1 MRLASGRIRIPL
13 AVFAAG
19 VFAAAVAWAVPVAAA
34 PAATASVLSVGA
46 LTVDS
51 LADPLG
57 IEDPT
62 PSLSWQLS
70 ATRRD
75 AVQTAYQTLVA
86 SSPQRLAAGDGDVWD
101 SGKVASN
108 RSVGVR
114 YEGRPL
120 HSRQRA
126 YWGVRAWDAEDRPS
140 PWSGIGSWETGLLQ
154 PTDWSAHWIA
164 NPAWLAHT
172 NPVTVTFPARHGR
185 YVRLD
190 VTRLGKPIKEG
201 WPYPVSRLQLAEMQV
216 YGAGQ
221 LLSGDAVAKASESF
235 EIPGSWTL
243 QAIHDGRL
251 TTDGPPMGYTSY
263 ERQYQDLDGSIWLEL
278 DLGRD
283 TDVDKLVLY
292 PRTDTLT
299 ADGSTPNFPEN
310 YTVQVRAADEAAATV
325 VAAVTGQAAPKPP
338 AKPGAMPLFAK
349 TFTVDKPIARA
360 RLYATGLGVYEAR
373 LNGAKVGD
381 AVLEPANT
389 DYRTRVEYATHDVT
403 GQLRQG
409 ANALG
414 FELGNGIYNVP
425 STPGRYQKFTGST
438 GAPKLVAQL
447 EITYTDGTDA
457 VVASDDSW
465 LTAAGPTTFSSWYG
479 GEDYDAR
486 REAAGWDRP
495 DGDRTGW
502 VPAEE
507 TTAPTAGSRLTARA
521 APPIRAQTT
530 LNAVSRTEVTA
541 GTWLYDL
548 GRNIAGWPQVTL
560 RGAAG
565 SKVRL
570 RPAESLT
577 NGRVDQ
583 SQVGSPVYFDVTP
596 ATNAAFTW
604 HPRFMYY
611 GFRYI
616 EISGADT
623 PPALADVQGIV
634 LRADNERTGSLDTSD
649 PMVNRIHDIV
659 NTAIDGNM
667 FSVLTDC
674 PHREKLGWLEES
686 HLVGDALTANF
697 DLGAYYNKIVRDVE
711 DAQLANGMVPDIAPE
726 YTVFSG
732 GFRDDPNWGGALI
745 LVPWQMYRS
754 YGDARV
760 LREHY
765 PAMKR
770 YLDYLATKAN
780 GHILSYG
787 LGDWVAFDTSTPL
800 AVTATT
806 AYYRFATAMTQIAEA
821 VGDTA
826 GKAAYAERAEQIR
839 GAFNAKYFHA
849 ETNSYASGSQ
859 ASNALPLW
867 AGMVPADAQAAVLQ
881 HVVDD
886 VKARGNHL
894 STGEIGLPALLDV
907 LADGGHAD
915 LVQALANNP
924 SSPSYA
930 YQVLHGATT
939 LTELWDGPTAG
950 ASQNHFMLGAIDG
963 WYYRYLGGIRSTA
976 PGYQTFLVQPE
987 ITGGMSHVRAEQR
1000 SPYGRIVSEWRR
1012 DGKSLHLDVEVPV
1025 NSSATVSVP
1034 LFGEG
1039 SARWR
1044 ASATAGATFV
1054 GIEGDRALYRVGSG
1068 RWSFITRT
1076 PDTAPQTSPVVVE
1089 ASTGQ
1094 AAVVPGW
1101 PSTATFRLVN
1111 LGDAEVTARPHVTA
1125 SAGFTATMDADSVT
1139 VPAGQGVEVPVAV
1152 ERTDQGS
1159 TSGTV
1164 SLAVGTSTASVPL
1177 VASGNLTR
1185 VATMTASSTWPGF
1198 SAAKANDGDTSAAR
1212 WDGGAGWNDGTFQS
1226 FPDTLTATWSRP
1238 VTLDRARLH
1247 THPDAR
1253 YSLRDFD
1260 VQAFADGQWRTV
1272 ASVRGN
1278 TAGRVD
1284 TTFAAISTTALR
1296 LVALGSNDGQFSR
1309 VIELEAY
1316 APGTSGPPA

>member
-1 MRLASGRIRIPL
+1 MRVAAAL
-13 AVFAAG
+13 AAG
-19 VFAAAVAWAVPVAAA
+19 VIAVAVTWASPAAAA
-34 PAATASVLSVGA
+34 PAAASVLSVGA

-62 PSLSWQLS
+62 PSLSWQL
-70 ATRRD
+70 AAMRRN
-75 AVQTAYQTLVA
+75 AGQSAYQVLVA
-86 SSPQRLAAGDGDVWD
+86 SSPQRLAAGEGNLWD
-101 SGKVASN
+101 SGKVASKQ
-108 RSVGVR
+108 SVGIR
-114 YEGRPL
+114 YEGKTL
-120 HSRQRA
+120 DSRERV
-126 YWGVRAWDAEDRPS
+126 YWAVRAWDADDRPS
-140 PWSGIGSWETGLLQ
+140 PWSGVGSWETGLLK

-164 NPAWLAHT
+164 NPAWIAHT
-172 NPVTVTFPARHGR
+172 SPVTVSFPARHGR

-190 VTRLGKPIKEG
+190 VTRLGKPIKEAA
-201 WPYPVSRLQLAEMQV
+201 WPYPVSRLQLAEMEV

-221 LLSGDAVAKASESF
+221 LLSRDAVAKASESF
-235 EIPGSWTL
+235 EVPGSWTL
-243 QAIHDGRL
+243 QATHDGRL
-251 TTDGPPMGYTSY
+251 TSDGPPMGYTSY
-263 ERQYQDLDGSIWLEL
+263 ERRYQDLDGSIWVEF

-283 TDVDKLVLY
+283 LDVDKLVLY
-292 PRTDTLT
+292 PRADTLT
-299 ADGSTPNFPEN
+299 ADGSMPNFPED
-310 YTVQVRAADEAAATV
+310 YAVQVRAASDTTGTV
-325 VAAVTGQAAPKPP
+325 VAAVTGQVAPEPP
-338 AKPGAMPLFAK
+338 ATPGAMPLLAK
-349 TFTVDKPIARA
+349 TFSVAKDVARA

-373 LNGAKVGD
+373 LNGAKIGD

-389 DYRTRVEYATHDVT
+389 DYRTRVEYATYDVT
-403 GQLRQG
+403 GRLRRG

-425 STPGRYQKFTGST
+425 STPGRYQKFADSM
-438 GAPKLVAQL
+438 GAPKLIAQL
-447 EITYTDGTDA
+447 EITYADGTSA

-465 LTAAGPTTFSSWYG
+465 VTADGPTTFSGWYG
-479 GEDYDAR
+479 GEDYDAQ
-486 REAAGWDRP
+486 REVAGWDRP
-495 DGDRTGW
+495 DGDRSGW

-507 TTAPTAGSRLTARA
+507 TTPPTAATRLTARS
-521 APPIRAQTT
+521 APPIRPQAT
-530 LNAVSRTEVTA
+530 LNAVSRTEVA
-541 GTWLYDL
+541 PGTWLYDL

-565 SKVRL
+565 STVRV
-570 RPAESLT
+570 RPSESLT

-583 SQVGSPVYFDVTP
+583 GQVGSPVYFDVTP
-596 ATNAAFTW
+596 ATGAAFTW

-616 EISGADT
+616 EISGTDT
-623 PPALADVQGIV
+623 PPVGEDVQGIV
-634 LRADNERTGSLDTSD
+634 LRADNERTGSLETSD

-674 PHREKLGWLEES
+674 PHREKLGWLEET

-697 DLGAYYNKIVRDVE
+697 DLGAYYNKIVRDIE
-711 DAQLANGMVPDIAPE
+711 DAQLADGMVPDIAPE

-745 LVPWQMYRS
+745 LVPWQMYQS

-770 YLDYLATKAN
+770 YMDYLATKAD

-787 LGDWVAFDTSTPL
+787 LGDWVAFDTSTPP

-806 AYYRFATAMTQIAEA
+806 AYYRFATAMTRIAEA
-821 VGDTA
+821 VGDAA

-839 GAFNAKYFHA
+839 SAFNAKYFH
-849 ETNSYASGSQ
+849 TDTKSYASGSQ
-859 ASNALPLW
+859 AGNALPLW
-867 AGMVPADAQAAVLQ
+867 AGMVPADARAAVLQ

-915 LVQALANNP
+915 LVQALANN
-924 SSPSYA
+924 SNSPSYA

-963 WYYRYLGGIRSTA
+963 WYYRYLGGIRAEA
-976 PGYQTFLVQPE
+976 PGYQTFVVQPE
-987 ITGGMSHVRAEQR
+987 VTDDMSHVRAEQR

-1012 DGKSLHLDVEVPV
+1012 EGKSLHLDVEVPV

-1039 SARWR
+1039 SGRWR

-1054 GIEGDRALYRVGSG
+1054 GIQGDRAIYRVGSG
-1068 RWSFITRT
+1068 RWSFVTRT
-1076 PDTAPQTSPVVVE
+1076 PDRAPRPSPVVVE
-1089 ASTGQ
+1089 ASSGQ

-1101 PSTATFRLVN
+1101 TSTATFRLVN
-1111 LGDAEVTARPHVTA
+1111 LGDAEVTARPQATV
-1125 SAGFTATMDADSVT
+1125 SAGFTAGLDADAVT
-1139 VPAGQGVEVPVAV
+1139 VPAGQGVEVPVAI
-1152 ERTDQGS
+1152 ERIDQS
-1159 TSGTV
+1159 VTSGTV
-1164 SLAVGTSTASVPL
+1164 SLAVGASMAAVPL
-1177 VASGNLTR
+1177 VASSNLTR

-1198 SAAKANDGDTSAAR
+1198 SAAKANDGDTSTAN
-1212 WDGGAGWNDGTFQS
+1212 WDAGAGWNDGTFQS

-1238 VTLDRARLH
+1238 VTVDHSRLH

-1253 YSLRDFD
+1253 YALRDYD
-1260 VQAFADGQWRTV
+1260 LQAFVDGQWRTV

-1278 TAGRVD
+1278 TAGVVE
-1284 TTFAAISTTALR
+1284 TTFAATTTTALR
-1296 LVALGSNDGQFSR
+1296 LVALAGNDGQFSR
-1309 VIELEAY
+1309 VIEFETS
-1316 APGTSGPPA
+1316 APGASTT